1 MKHEKKTEKQLTDE
15 LEALRQ
21 RVTELEVLE
30 VERNRTEEALRKA
43 NTFLKNILDSSSS
56 ISILS
61 TDLEGNVLFWN
72 TGAENIFGY
81 KADEMVGREK
91 IDILYSDDET
101 KKVTK
106 ELSASLLKD
115 REGKSCEIKERTK
128 NGRELCIHLTLSP
141 RFDENGE
148 IVGILGIGEDI
159 TERVQAEEA
168 LKNSQEKLYQA
179 QKMDTLGTLV
189 AGMAHEIN
197 NPINLIM
204 YNISLFQK
212 VWHDCLPV
220 LNQYGGKE
228 PGRKYGG
235 LTYDFLEENSD
246 RLLSDMD
253 MAANRVAKI
262 VSDLKNF
269 ARQSNVVD
277 KSSMQINTAVENALR
292 LAQTSLRKS
301 GVELE
306 IDLASDLPLLKGNLQ
321 NIEQIILNLVIN
333 AVQAIDHD
341 QGVVR
346 IATGFQN
353 KDRRIFVSITDN
365 GCGVAPDISDKLF
378 DPFVTDKQAEGGT
391 GLGLS
396 VTYSLVNAHDG
407 EIVFQSHKGKGTTFT
422 VFFPTVVK
430 EATGRILVVDDDKSI
445 RDMLTKAL
453 TEAGPYLVE
462 EASNGIEACI
472 KLGTYRPDLL
482 ILDMFMPEM
491 DGLEV
496 CRTIKSEPEFSDM
509 NVIITTGFPDHQ
521 KLKEVAALGFDRI
534 HYKPFNLP
542 DFLKAVSNIFS
553 QGLPS
558 WKAI

>member
-21 RVTELEVLE
+21 RITELEVLE
-30 VERNRTEEALRKA
+30 VERNRTEEALRKT

-61 TDLEGNVLFWN
+61 TDLEGTVLFWN
-72 TGAENIFGY
+72 KGAENIFGY
-81 KADEMVGREK
+81 KADEMVGRQK
-91 IDILYSDDET
+91 IDTLYSDDET
-101 KKVTK
+101 KRVTK

-115 REGKSCEIKERTK
+115 REGKSCEIKEITK

-306 IDLASDLPLLKGNLQ
+306 VDLASDLPLLKGNLQ

-407 EIVFQSHKGKGTTFT
+407 EIVFQSNKEKGTTFT
-422 VFFPTVVK
+422 VFLPTVVK
-430 EATGRILVVDDDKSI
+430 EATGRILVVDDDISI

-453 TEAGPYLVE
+453 TEAGPYLVD

-496 CRTIKSEPEFSDM
+496 CRTIKSESEFSDM

-534 HYKPFNLP
+534 HYKPFNLSE
-542 DFLKAVSNIFS
+542 FLKAVSNIFS
-553 QGLPS
+553 Q
-558 WKAI
+558 AI

>member
-1 MKHEKKTEKQLTDE
+1 MKHEKKAEKQLTDE

-21 RVTELEVLE
+21 RVAELEVLE
-30 VERNRTEEALRKA
+30 VERNRTEEALRKT

-61 TDLEGNVLFWN
+61 TDLEGTVLFWN
-72 TGAENIFGY
+72 KGAENIFGY
-81 KADEMVGREK
+81 KADEMVGRQK
-91 IDILYSDDET
+91 IDTLYSDDET
-101 KKVTK
+101 KRVTK

-115 REGKSCEIKERTK
+115 REGKSCEIKEITK

-277 KSSMQINTAVENALR
+277 KSSMRINTAVENALR

-407 EIVFQSHKGKGTTFT
+407 EIVFQSNKEKGTTFT
-422 VFFPTVVK
+422 VFLPTVVK
-430 EATGRILVVDDDKSI
+430 EATGRILVVDDDISI
-445 RDMLTKAL
+445 RDMLIQSL
-453 TEAGPYLVE
+453 TEAGPYLVD

-496 CRTIKSEPEFSDM
+496 CRTIKSEPEFSHM
-509 NVIITTGFPDHQ
+509 KVIITTGFPDHQ
-521 KLKEVAALGFDRI
+521 KLKEVAALGFDRV

-553 QGLPS
+553 ED
-558 WKAI
+558 

>member
-1 MKHEKKTEKQLTDE
+1 MGHGKKTEKHLTDE
-15 LEALRQ
+15 LEALCQ

-30 VERNRTEEALRKA
+30 AERNRTEEALRKT

-61 TDLEGNVLFWN
+61 TDLEGTVLFWN
-72 TGAENIFGY
+72 KGAENIFGY
-81 KADEMVGREK
+81 KADEMVGRQK

-101 KKVTK
+101 KRVTK

-115 REGKSCEIKERTK
+115 RAGKSCEIKEVTK

-212 VWHDCLPV
+212 IWHDCLPV

-306 IDLASDLPLLKGNLQ
+306 VDLASDLPLLKGNLQ

-346 IATGFQN
+346 IATGFQH

-396 VTYSLVNAHDG
+396 VTYSLVSAHDG
-407 EIVFQSHKGKGTTFT
+407 EIVFKSNKEKGTTFN
-422 VFFPTVVK
+422 VLFPTVVK

-445 RDMLTKAL
+445 RDMLAKAL
-453 TEAGPYLVE
+453 TEAAPYLVE

-482 ILDMFMPEM
+482 VLDMFMPEM

-509 NVIITTGFPDHQ
+509 NVMITTGFPDHQ
-521 KLKEVAALGFDRI
+521 KLREVAALGFDRI
-534 HYKPFNLP
+534 HYKPFDLP
-542 DFLKAVSNIFS
+542 DFLKTVSNIFS
-553 QGLPS
+553 QD
-558 WKAI
+558 